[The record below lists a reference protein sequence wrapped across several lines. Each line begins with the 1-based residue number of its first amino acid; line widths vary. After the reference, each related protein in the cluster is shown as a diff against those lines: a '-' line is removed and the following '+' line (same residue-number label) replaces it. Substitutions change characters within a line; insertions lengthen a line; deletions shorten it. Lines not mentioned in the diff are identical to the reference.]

1 MRRSA
6 EAAEKVD
13 ATSTEVRVRFETET
27 DRFAGFTLSDCW
39 ITMATDAPT
48 RARARKRVFVV
59 DDDDEIGVVS
69 LACVRGWGRA
79 VRDGPT
85 NARVRFGPK
94 GWFRVLIQFGRRSE
108 SAGVGGRAA
117 EERARSFVRSFVS
130 IPVASH

>member
-27 DRFAGFTLSDCW
+27 DRFAGFMLSDW

-48 RARARKRVFVV
+48 NARARKRVFVV
-59 DDDDEIGVVS
+59 NDDDEIGVKS
-69 LACVRGWGRA
+69 LACVRGMGRA

-85 NARVRFGPK
+85 NARARFGGLVSCSYPVWTK
-94 GWFRVLIQFGRRSE
+94 ERKRGRRGS
-108 SAGVGGRAA
+108 RRR
-117 EERARSFVRSFVS
+117 RARAFVRSFVS